1 MNTSLGFYHIMSLAP
16 YRDRPCQSVTCI
28 RIRIPFLG
36 RTLTALAILFLI
48 PFSIFLFFLP
58 APFVVAVFAIGRA
71 ANGQNSWRQ
80 SGSTARLKA
89 EAQPKLSRVLGAPFE
104 LARSSSGSGALQ
116 LIFSRDGLRF
126 VVRESFKA
134 IFVLT
139 FYFLFSFSFF
149 ICEFLCVQFAACRVV
164 AGCICC
170 RFCASFAVII
180 KVQHE

>member
-16 YRDRPCQSVTCI
+16 YRDRPCRSVTCI

-48 PFSIFLFFLP
+48 SFSIFLYFLP
-58 APFVVAVFAIGRA
+58 SPFVVAVFAIGRA

-104 LARSSSGSGALQ
+104 LARSGSGALQ

-134 IFVLT
+134 IFALT
-139 FYFLFSFSFF
+139 FYFFVFVFVF
-149 ICEFLCVQFAACRVV
+149 YW
-164 AGCICC
+164 
-170 RFCASFAVII
+170 
-180 KVQHE
+180 